1 MSNAPY
7 PCPLGRNTALLRPIA
22 LWSLDTF
29 GDDSPVL
36 IGVDLGHPKVSF
48 HPVFLDVDDPV
59 DNLADFIAPETWDV
73 VVVVAEARDV
83 SSHRSHGLIAHAVD
97 RAGETATELDQYCG
111 QRRPLRSFGGRL
123 HDACLELLGI
133 W

>member
-1 MSNAPY
+1 MSSTPY

-29 GDDSPVL
+29 GDDAPLL

-48 HPVFLDVDDPV
+48 HPVFLDEDDPV
-59 DNLADFIAPETWDV
+59 DNLADLIAPDTWDV
-73 VVVVAEARDV
+73 IVVLAPARSV
-83 SSHRSHGLIAHAVD
+83 SSQRSQGVIAHVVD
-97 RAGETATELDQYCG
+97 RAGQTATELDQSCG

-123 HDACLELLGI
+123 HAACLELLGI